1 MKYVGYV
8 YKCTCL
14 SNNKSYIGIT
24 TKDIQ
29 ARRKE
34 HIYASFNEND
44 STYKTHFHAA
54 LRKHGVENFQ
64 WDILEQIVGTDLD
77 TVIKTLKSL
86 EIKYVAFYDT
96 FKTGYNMTPGGELTF
111 RGAPKSVNMFN
122 EDGIFIESG
131 TIGYLASKY
140 NLDDSAICKVCNRKY
155 KFTGRL
161 DGKRLVFRFLDDS
174 YTEEDKYNLKVS
186 KKGNKSGKQIV
197 GYSLETGQELFRFK
211 SVKEAAESLN
221 LNHKSIANCAAGRH
235 KYSGKIDNIKI
246 SWKYLE

>member
-1 MKYVGYV
+1 MQNQVGTGSYMERVISLFVNSQYMNFMKYVGYV

-14 SNNKSYIGIT
+14 SSNKSYIGIT

-29 ARRKE
+29 ARKKE

-64 WDILEQIVGTDLD
+64 WDILE
-77 TVIKTLKSL
+77 
-86 EIKYVAFYDT
+86 
-96 FKTGYNMTPGGELTF
+96 
-111 RGAPKSVNMFN
+111 
-122 EDGIFIESG
+122 
-131 TIGYLASKY
+131 
-140 NLDDSAICKVCNRKY
+140 
-155 KFTGRL
+155 
-161 DGKRLVFRFLDDS
+161 
-174 YTEEDKYNLKVS
+174 
-186 KKGNKSGKQIV
+186 QIV